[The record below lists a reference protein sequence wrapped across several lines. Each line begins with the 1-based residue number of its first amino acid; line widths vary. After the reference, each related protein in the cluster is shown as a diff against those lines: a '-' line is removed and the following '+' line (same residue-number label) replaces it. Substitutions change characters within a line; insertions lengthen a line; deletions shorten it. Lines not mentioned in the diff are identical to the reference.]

1 MFDVQSIRSDFPILS
16 ESMNGQPL
24 AYLDNAATSQ
34 KPQVVIDAV
43 AKYYQSENANIHRGV
58 FSLSE
63 AATARYEAT
72 RSSVASFI
80 SAQRTEEVIFTKG
93 VTESINLIA
102 HGFAQS
108 ILKAGD
114 EILISGMEHHA
125 NIVPW
130 QIACERT
137 GAVLKVIPVL
147 DDGSLDM
154 DAYKNLLSERTKIVS
169 IVHISNSLGTINPI
183 PTLIKQAHS
192 IGVPVLI
199 DGAQS
204 APHAPVNVQELDC
217 DFFVFSGHKLFA
229 PTGVGVLYG
238 KEDWL
243 ERLPPYQSGGDMIE
257 MVDFEGTTF
266 KGIPGKFEAGTPNIA
281 GVIGLAEAIH
291 YLRGI
296 DFSET
301 SAYEKELLSRATE
314 ALGSIDGLRIV
325 GTAPDKASIVSFVF
339 EGVHAHDIGTFLDA
353 GGIAV
358 RTGHHCTMPLLK
370 RFGLAATTRA
380 SFAFYNT
387 LEEVDRLA
395 ENLRKMKAFFQ

>member
-16 ESMNGQPL
+16 TSMNGLPL

-34 KPQVVIDAV
+34 KPKSVIDAV
-43 AKYYQSENANIHRGV
+43 SNYYQSENANIHRAV
-58 FSLSE
+58 FKLSE
-63 AATARYEAT
+63 EATVRYEET
-72 RSSVASFI
+72 RASVAQFI
-80 SAQRTEEVIFTKG
+80 SAQRTEEIIFTKG

-102 HGFAQS
+102 HGFAQA
-108 ILKAGD
+108 ILKPGD

-137 GAVLKVIPVL
+137 GSVLKVIPVL

-154 DAYKNLLSERTKIVS
+154 EAYKSLLSEKTKIVS
-169 IVHISNSLGTINPI
+169 IVHISNSLGTINPLSE
-183 PTLIKQAHS
+183 LIEHAHTQ
-192 IGVPVLI
+192 GVPVLV
-199 DGAQS
+199 DAAQS
-204 APHAPVNVQELDC
+204 LPHAPIDVSALDC

-229 PTGVGVLYG
+229 PTGIGVLYG
-238 KEDWL
+238 KEAWL

-257 MVDFEGTTF
+257 KVDFQGTTF

-281 GVIGLAEAIH
+281 GVIGLSEAIR
-291 YLRGI
+291 YLGRI
-296 DFSET
+296 DFSQA
-301 SAYEKELLSRATE
+301 SVYENSLLTRATE
-314 ALGSIDGLRIV
+314 ALNSIEGLRII
-325 GTAPDKASIVSFVF
+325 GTASNKASILSFVC
-339 EGVHAHDIGTFLDA
+339 EGLHAHDIGTFLDA

-358 RTGHHCTMPLLK
+358 RTGHHCTMPLMK

-387 LEEVDRLA
+387 VEEVDRLA
-395 ENLRKMKAFFQ
+395 DSLRKMKSFFQ